1 MRNRKKKGS
10 TELATVFFRRAAAK
24 RAFINHVFSRAQTTL
39 SLCYYNPIARRRS
52 FTMPESWIPGRNA

>member
-1 MRNRKKKGS
+1 MRNQKKK
-10 TELATVFFRRAAAK
+10 ARAATK
-24 RAFINHVFSRAQTTL
+24 CAFIIHVFSRAQTTL

>member
-1 MRNRKKKGS
+1 MTGETRNRKKKGS
-10 TELATVFFRRAAAK
+10 TELATVSRRREA
-24 RAFINHVFSRAQTTL
+24 RVHQSRSRAQTTL